1 MQVDTSVSAKE
12 RRSRKHYSPELK
24 LRLVKMAFEASKE
37 GSSVAA
43 IAREYGVNNNLLFKW
58 MRIWQREGLISRPRG
73 KYRKTASPV
82 LLPVQVTSS
91 MPVLPPVTTPAEPQG
106 CVCHARLRQGEITL
120 HNPSVELISLM
131 LREMMGGEPP

>member
-1 MQVDTSVSAKE
+1 MSTKE

-43 IAREYGVNNNLLFKW
+43 IAREYGVNDNLLFKW
-58 MRIWQREGLISRPRG
+58 MRIWQREGLLSRPRR
-73 KYRKTASPV
+73 KYRKTASPA
-82 LLPVQVTSS
+82 LLPVQIT
-91 MPVLPPVTTPAEPQG
+91 PLTPPLPPVTTPAGSQDII
-106 CVCHARLRQGEITL
+106 CHARLRQGEITL
-120 HNPSVELISLM
+120 HNPSVALMSLV